1 MAMGV
6 PVVASAVGGLKEI
19 IEDGRSGFLVE
30 GRNPGPYA
38 AAVRRLIADPAERA
52 GVVARAREV
61 VAERF
66 AWAAAQEAYLDL
78 YRAAL
83 ARA

>member
-1 MAMGV
+1 MGV

-19 IEDGRSGFLVE
+19 VEDGRSGFLIE
-30 GRNPGPYA
+30 GRDPARYA
-38 AAVRRLIADPAERA
+38 AAVRRLIADPAQRA
-52 GVVARAREV
+52 AVVARAREV

-66 AWAAAQEAYLDL
+66 AWGAAQEAYLDL

-83 ARA
+83 AEA

>member
-1 MAMGV
+1 MI
-6 PVVASAVGGLKEI
+6 P
-19 IEDGRSGFLVE
+19 GR
-30 GRNPGPYA
+30 YA

-52 GVVARAREV
+52 GIVARAREV

-66 AWAAAQEAYLDL
+66 AWTAAQEAYLDL

-83 ARA
+83 ASA